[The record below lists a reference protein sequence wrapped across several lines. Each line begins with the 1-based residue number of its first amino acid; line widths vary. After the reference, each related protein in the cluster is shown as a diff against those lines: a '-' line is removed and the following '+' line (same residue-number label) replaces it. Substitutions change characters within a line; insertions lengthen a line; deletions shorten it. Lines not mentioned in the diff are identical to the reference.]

1 MELLKLGMRFAC
13 LSNEVAVSVM
23 SRNDHVTTLDT
34 NGKKI
39 ASFEKIL
46 LAKVIKVS
54 TA

>member
-34 NGKKI
+34 NGKKMRHL
-39 ASFEKIL
+39 K
-46 LAKVIKVS
+46 KYC
-54 TA
+54 